1 MSDDLILLEKRRAQ
15 SIAVLTFNRPERL
28 NAFGVEMWMQ
38 FGRALDEVHA
48 DDRIRAVVITGA
60 GRAFSAGRDLRET
73 AEREAA
79 GLPRDPTFEE
89 IGYDVLAL
97 RRALSKSPKPW
108 VAAVNGHAM
117 GGGIERALDADIR
130 IASTAARFATPEVSR
145 GIVASYAV
153 NHLATMVPLGEALY
167 MLLTGAQLDAHEA
180 HRIGLV
186 HEVVE
191 HDDLL
196 PRAIEIA
203 ATIAQH
209 APLAVQ
215 ATKQIAQHARLR
227 AIDEQYYFGENL
239 MRLVTDSEDAR
250 EGARA
255 FSEKRLPNWLGR

>member
-1 MSDDLILLEKRRAQ
+1 
-15 SIAVLTFNRPERL
+15 
-28 NAFGVEMWMQ
+28 
-38 FGRALDEVHA
+38 VHA
-48 DDRIRAVVITGA
+48 DDGIRAIVITGA

-79 GLPRDPTFEE
+79 GLPRDPDPAESD
-89 IGYDVLAL
+89 YDVFAL
-97 RRALSKSPKPW
+97 RRALSRSPKPW
-108 VAAVNGHAM
+108 VAAVNGPAM

-153 NHLATMVPLGEALY
+153 NHLATMLPLGEALH
-167 MLLTGAQLDAHEA
+167 MLLTGAVIDAHEA

-191 HDDLL
+191 PEALL

-203 ATIAQH
+203 ETIASH

-215 ATKQIAQHARLR
+215 ATKRIAMHARLK
-227 AIDEQYYFGENL
+227 AIDEQSDFSVNL
-239 MRLVTDSEDAR
+239 MRQVTDSEDAR
-250 EGARA
+250 EGASA
-255 FSEKRLPNWLGR
+255 FAEKRLPNWLGR